1 MSRSRI
7 GPVAVPVLIV
17 GVVLMLVVPLPAFVI
32 DVLVAASI
40 ALAIVVLLTSM
51 FVKRPLD
58 FSIFPSL
65 LLVATLFRLALN
77 VSTSRSVLT
86 SGYAGKVVDAFGHI
100 VIGGNLVVGLVI
112 FFILVVIQFVVIT
125 NGAGRVA
132 EVAARFTLDAMP
144 GKQMAIDADLNA
156 GLIDEDG
163 ARKRRKEIAAEA
175 DFYGAMDGA
184 SKFVKGDAI
193 AAIVITVLN
202 LVGGF
207 VIGVVQRGLDLSEAM
222 RTYALLTVGDGLV
235 SQVPALL
242 IAIAAGLI
250 VTRAATEQDL
260 GSDVVAQMGAHRRVL
275 QIAGGSIL
283 GFALVPGI
291 PKLPFLALGGG
302 LFFLASRASDR
313 DRSTPALDA
322 AGPDDAAPKRETP
335 EELVAASRV
344 DPLELE
350 IGYGLVDLVDSSR
363 GGDLLDRVRAL
374 RRKIAMELGIVIPP
388 VRTRD
393 SFDLPETTYSIR
405 VHGVEVGRGD
415 APAGKVLVLG
425 PVPPGIPAQATLDP
439 VFGTEAAW
447 VPAEFG
453 VHAEVSGATVID
465 RGSVITAH
473 LAEVVRT
480 TATRIVSRQD
490 VKLLVDAVKGTD
502 PVVVDELNTSGLT
515 LSDVQGVLHDLLDEQ
530 VGVRDLVRILEA
542 VSARAKVSK
551 DREVLTESAR
561 QALGPAIAAAHAPG
575 RRLTVITLD
584 PLFEQAL
591 MEQVRA
597 GDGGTFLAVDPEIA
611 QAVLGALGDYQQAA
625 ENRGDRPVLVCAPAL
640 RPALRRLTRTGLP
653 QLPVLSY
660 LELGDQLEIETVGV
674 VRPDQLTRV

>member
-7 GPVAVPVLIV
+7 GPVAVPVLVV
-17 GVVLMLVVPLPAFVI
+17 GVVLMLVVPLPPFLI
-32 DVLVAASI
+32 DLLVATSI

-51 FVKRPLD
+51 FVRRPLD

-65 LLVATLFRLALN
+65 LLIATLFRLALN
-77 VSTSRSVLT
+77 VSTARAVLT
-86 SGYAGKVVDAFGHI
+86 DGYAGKVVQAFGHI

-144 GKQMAIDADLNA
+144 GKQMAIDADLNS
-156 GLIDEDG
+156 GLINEDE
-163 ARKRRKEIAAEA
+163 ARRRRKEIAAEA

-193 AAIVITVLN
+193 AAIIITVLN

-207 VIGVVQRGLDLSEAM
+207 VIGVLQRGMDLSQAM
-222 RTYALLTVGDGLV
+222 STYALLTVGDGLV

-260 GSDVVAQMGAHRRVL
+260 GSDLISQIGAHRRVL

-283 GFALVPGI
+283 AFALMPGI

-302 LFFLASRASDR
+302 LLLVASRVEGRVDADPVVT
-313 DRSTPALDA
+313 DPAA
-322 AGPDDAAPKRETP
+322 AEGVRRETP

-350 IGYGLVDLVDSSR
+350 IGYGLVDLVDSAR

-374 RRKIAMELGIVIPP
+374 RRKIAMEIGIVIPP

-393 SFDLPETTYSIR
+393 SFDLPDTTYAIR
-405 VHGVEVGRGD
+405 VHGVEVGRGE
-415 APAGKVLVLG
+415 APQGKILVLG
-425 PVPPGIPAQATLDP
+425 PVPPGIPAQPTLDP

-473 LAEVVRT
+473 LAEVVRLN
-480 TATRIVSRQD
+480 ATRILSRQD

-502 PVVVDELNTSGLT
+502 PVVVDELNASGLS
-515 LSDVQGVLHDLLDEQ
+515 LADVQQVLHDLLDEQ
-530 VGVRDLVRILEA
+530 VSVRDLVRILEA
-542 VSARAKVSK
+542 VSARGRQSK
-551 DREVLTESAR
+551 EREVLTEAAR
-561 QALGPAIAAAHAPG
+561 AALGPAIAVAHASG
-575 RRLTVITLD
+575 RRLCVITID
-584 PLFEQAL
+584 PLFEHSL
-591 MEQVRA
+591 VERVRA
-597 GDGGTFLAVDPEIA
+597 GDGGTFLALDA
-611 QAVLGALGDYQQAA
+611 DAMQAILSTLA
-625 ENRGDRPVLVCAPAL
+625 ELHRMAEQRGDRPALVCSPAL
-640 RPALRRLTRTGLP
+640 RASLRRLTRTSLP
-653 QLPVLSY
+653 LLPVLSY
-660 LELGDQLEIETVGV
+660 GELGDQLEIETIGV
-674 VRPDQLTRV
+674 LRPDQLLRV

>member
-1 MSRSRI
+1 
-7 GPVAVPVLIV
+7 
-17 GVVLMLVVPLPAFVI
+17 MLVVPLPPFLI
-32 DVLVAASI
+32 DLLVATSI

-51 FVKRPLD
+51 FVRRPLD

-65 LLVATLFRLALN
+65 LLIATLFRLALN
-77 VSTSRSVLT
+77 VSTARAVLT
-86 SGYAGKVVDAFGHI
+86 DGYAGKVVQAFGHI

-156 GLIDEDG
+156 GLINEDE
-163 ARKRRKEIAAEA
+163 ARRRRREIAAEA

-193 AAIVITVLN
+193 AAIIITVLN

-207 VIGVVQRGLDLSEAM
+207 VIGVLQRGMDLSQAM
-222 RTYALLTVGDGLV
+222 STYALLTVGDGLV

-260 GSDVVAQMGAHRRVL
+260 GSDLVSQIGAHRRVL

-283 GFALVPGI
+283 AFALMPGI

-302 LFFLASRASDR
+302 LLLVARRVQGRVEADPVVT
-313 DRSTPALDA
+313 DTA
-322 AGPDDAAPKRETP
+322 AAEGVRRETP

-350 IGYGLVDLVDSSR
+350 IGYGLVDLVDSAR

-393 SFDLPETTYSIR
+393 SFDLPDTTYAIR
-405 VHGVEVGRGD
+405 VHGVEVGRGE
-415 APAGKVLVLG
+415 APPGKILVLG
-425 PVPPGIPAQATLDP
+425 PVPPGIPAQPTLDP

-473 LAEVVRT
+473 LAEVVRLN
-480 TATRIVSRQD
+480 ATRILSRQD

-502 PVVVDELNTSGLT
+502 PVVVDELNASGLT
-515 LSDVQGVLHDLLDEQ
+515 LADVQQVLHDLLDEQ
-530 VGVRDLVRILEA
+530 VSVRDLVRILEA
-542 VSARAKVSK
+542 VSARGRQSK
-551 DREVLTESAR
+551 EREVLTEAAR
-561 QALGPAIAAAHAPG
+561 AALGPAIAAAHASG
-575 RRLTVITLD
+575 RRLSVITID
-584 PLFEQAL
+584 PLFEHSL
-591 MEQVRA
+591 VERVRA
-597 GDGGTFLAVDPEIA
+597 GDGGTFLALDA
-611 QAVLGALGDYQQAA
+611 DAMQAILSTLA
-625 ENRGDRPVLVCAPAL
+625 ELHRMAEQRGDRPALVCSPAL
-640 RPALRRLTRTGLP
+640 RASLRRLTRTSLP
-653 QLPVLSY
+653 LLPVLSY
-660 LELGDQLEIETVGV
+660 GELGDQLEIETIGV
-674 VRPDQLTRV
+674 LRPDQLLRV

>member
-1 MSRSRI
+1 LSRSRI
-7 GPVAVPVLIV
+7 GPVAVPVLVV
-17 GVVLMLVVPLPAFVI
+17 GVVLMLVVPLPPFLI
-32 DVLVAASI
+32 DLLVATSI

-51 FVKRPLD
+51 FVRRPLD

-65 LLVATLFRLALN
+65 LLIATLFRLALN
-77 VSTSRSVLT
+77 VSTARAVLT
-86 SGYAGKVVDAFGHI
+86 DGYAGKVVQAFGHI

-144 GKQMAIDADLNA
+144 GKQMAIDADLNS
-156 GLIDEDG
+156 GLINEDE
-163 ARKRRKEIAAEA
+163 ARRRRKEIAAEA

-193 AAIVITVLN
+193 AAIIITVLN

-207 VIGVVQRGLDLSEAM
+207 VIGVLQRGMDLSQAM
-222 RTYALLTVGDGLV
+222 STYALLTVGDGLV

-260 GSDVVAQMGAHRRVL
+260 GSDLISQIGAHRRVL

-283 GFALVPGI
+283 AFALMPGI

-302 LFFLASRASDR
+302 LLLVASRVEGRVDADPVVT
-313 DRSTPALDA
+313 DPAA
-322 AGPDDAAPKRETP
+322 AEGVRRETP

-350 IGYGLVDLVDSSR
+350 IGYGLVDLVDSAR

-374 RRKIAMELGIVIPP
+374 RRKIAMEIGIVIPP

-393 SFDLPETTYSIR
+393 SFDLPDTTYAIR
-405 VHGVEVGRGD
+405 VHGVEVGRGE
-415 APAGKVLVLG
+415 APQGKILVLG
-425 PVPPGIPAQATLDP
+425 PVPPGIPAQPTLDP

-473 LAEVVRT
+473 LAEVVRLN
-480 TATRIVSRQD
+480 ATRILSRQD

-502 PVVVDELNTSGLT
+502 PVVVDELNASGLS
-515 LSDVQGVLHDLLDEQ
+515 LADVQQVLHDLLDEQ
-530 VGVRDLVRILEA
+530 VSVRDLVRILEA
-542 VSARAKVSK
+542 VSARGRQSK
-551 DREVLTESAR
+551 EREVLTEAAR
-561 QALGPAIAAAHAPG
+561 AALGPAIAVAHASG
-575 RRLTVITLD
+575 RRLCVITID
-584 PLFEQAL
+584 PLFEHSL
-591 MEQVRA
+591 VERVRA
-597 GDGGTFLAVDPEIA
+597 GDGGTFLALDA
-611 QAVLGALGDYQQAA
+611 DAMQAILSTLA
-625 ENRGDRPVLVCAPAL
+625 ELHRMAEQRGDRPALVCSPAL
-640 RPALRRLTRTGLP
+640 RASLRRLTRTSLP
-653 QLPVLSY
+653 LLPVLSY
-660 LELGDQLEIETVGV
+660 GELGDQLEIETIGV
-674 VRPDQLTRV
+674 LRPDQLLRV

>member
-7 GPVAVPVLIV
+7 GPVAVPVLVV
-17 GVVLMLVVPLPAFVI
+17 GVVLMLVVPPPPFLI
-32 DVLVAASI
+32 DLLVATSI

-51 FVKRPLD
+51 FVRRPLD

-65 LLVATLFRLALN
+65 LLIATLFRLALN
-77 VSTSRSVLT
+77 VSTARAVLT
-86 SGYAGKVVDAFGHI
+86 DGYAGKVVQAFGHI

-144 GKQMAIDADLNA
+144 GKQMAIDADLNS
-156 GLIDEDG
+156 GLINEDE
-163 ARKRRKEIAAEA
+163 ARRRRKEIAAEA

-193 AAIVITVLN
+193 AAIIITVLN

-207 VIGVVQRGLDLSEAM
+207 VIGVLQRGMDLSQAM
-222 RTYALLTVGDGLV
+222 STYALLTVGDGLV

-260 GSDVVAQMGAHRRVL
+260 GSDLISQIGAHRRVL

-283 GFALVPGI
+283 AFALMPGI

-302 LFFLASRASDR
+302 LLLVASRVEGRVEASPVVTD
-313 DRSTPALDA
+313 TA
-322 AGPDDAAPKRETP
+322 ATEGVRRETP

-350 IGYGLVDLVDSSR
+350 IGYGLVDLVDSAR

-374 RRKIAMELGIVIPP
+374 RRKIAMEIGIVIPP

-393 SFDLPETTYSIR
+393 SFDLPDTAYAIR
-405 VHGVEVGRGD
+405 VHGVEVGRGE
-415 APAGKVLVLG
+415 APPGKILVLG
-425 PVPPGIPAQATLDP
+425 PVPPGIPAQPTLDP

-473 LAEVVRT
+473 LAEVVRLN
-480 TATRIVSRQD
+480 ATRILSRQD

-502 PVVVDELNTSGLT
+502 PVVVDELNASGLS
-515 LSDVQGVLHDLLDEQ
+515 LADVQQVLHDLLDEQ
-530 VGVRDLVRILEA
+530 VSVRDLVRILEA
-542 VSARAKVSK
+542 VSARGRQSK
-551 DREVLTESAR
+551 EREVLTEAAR
-561 QALGPAIAAAHAPG
+561 AALGPAIAAAHASG
-575 RRLTVITLD
+575 RRLCVITID
-584 PLFEQAL
+584 PLFEHSL
-591 MEQVRA
+591 VERVRA
-597 GDGGTFLAVDPEIA
+597 GDGGTFLALDA
-611 QAVLGALGDYQQAA
+611 DAMQAILSTLA
-625 ENRGDRPVLVCAPAL
+625 ELQRMAEQRGDRPALVCSPAL
-640 RPALRRLTRTGLP
+640 RASLRRLTRTSLP
-653 QLPVLSY
+653 LLPVLSY
-660 LELGDQLEIETVGV
+660 GELGDQLEIETIGV
-674 VRPDQLTRV
+674 LRPDQLLRV

>member
-7 GPVAVPVLIV
+7 GPVAVPVLVV
-17 GVVLMLVVPLPAFVI
+17 GVVLMLVVPLPPFLI
-32 DVLVAASI
+32 DLLVATSI

-51 FVKRPLD
+51 FVRRPLD

-65 LLVATLFRLALN
+65 LLIATLFRLALN
-77 VSTSRSVLT
+77 VSTARAVLT
-86 SGYAGKVVDAFGHI
+86 DGYAGKVVQAFGHI

-144 GKQMAIDADLNA
+144 GKQMAIDADLNS
-156 GLIDEDG
+156 GLISEDE
-163 ARKRRKEIAAEA
+163 ARRRRKEIAAEA

-193 AAIVITVLN
+193 AAIIITVLN

-207 VIGVVQRGLDLSEAM
+207 VIGVLQRGMDLSQAM
-222 RTYALLTVGDGLV
+222 STYALLTVGDGLV

-260 GSDVVAQMGAHRRVL
+260 GSDLISQIGAHRRVL

-283 GFALVPGI
+283 AFALMPGI

-302 LFFLASRASDR
+302 LLLVASRVEGRVDADPVVT
-313 DRSTPALDA
+313 DPAA
-322 AGPDDAAPKRETP
+322 AEGVRRETP

-350 IGYGLVDLVDSSR
+350 IGYGLVDLVDSAR

-374 RRKIAMELGIVIPP
+374 RRKIAMEIGIVIPP

-393 SFDLPETTYSIR
+393 SFDLPDTTYAIR
-405 VHGVEVGRGD
+405 VHGVEVGRGE
-415 APAGKVLVLG
+415 APQGKILVLG
-425 PVPPGIPAQATLDP
+425 PVPPGIPAQPTLDP

-473 LAEVVRT
+473 LAEVVRLN
-480 TATRIVSRQD
+480 ATRILSRQD

-502 PVVVDELNTSGLT
+502 PVVVDELNASGLS
-515 LSDVQGVLHDLLDEQ
+515 LADVQQVLHDLLDEQ
-530 VGVRDLVRILEA
+530 VSVRDLVRILEA
-542 VSARAKVSK
+542 VSARGRQSK
-551 DREVLTESAR
+551 EREVLTEAAR
-561 QALGPAIAAAHAPG
+561 AALGPAIAAAHASG
-575 RRLTVITLD
+575 RRLCVITID
-584 PLFEQAL
+584 PLFEHSL
-591 MEQVRA
+591 VERVRA
-597 GDGGTFLAVDPEIA
+597 GDGGTFLALDA
-611 QAVLGALGDYQQAA
+611 DAMQAILSTLA
-625 ENRGDRPVLVCAPAL
+625 ELHRMAEQRGDRPALVCSPAL
-640 RPALRRLTRTGLP
+640 RASLRRLTRTSLP
-653 QLPVLSY
+653 LLPVLSY
-660 LELGDQLEIETVGV
+660 GELGDQLEIETIGV
-674 VRPDQLTRV
+674 LRPDQLLRV